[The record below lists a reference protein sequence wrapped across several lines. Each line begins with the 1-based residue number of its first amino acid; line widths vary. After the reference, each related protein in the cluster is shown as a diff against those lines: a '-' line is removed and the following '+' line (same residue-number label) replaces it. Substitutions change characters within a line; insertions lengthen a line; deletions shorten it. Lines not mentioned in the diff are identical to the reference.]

1 MSRAL
6 ARRGGGRCV
15 RARPDASTLRIAPLL
30 DLRDAKVQCTSMKA
44 RLVSMGNS
52 RGVRLP
58 KPLIE
63 QVGLGDEVELTLQ
76 NGGIFIAPVHVP
88 RAGWAEAAA
97 QMTEGLLDNEVSTH
111 FDESEWQW

>member
-1 MSRAL
+1 MPV
-6 ARRGGGRCV
+6 G
-15 RARPDASTLRIAPLL
+15 DH
-30 DLRDAKVQCTSMKA
+30 KVPPVKA

-63 QVGLGDEVELTLQ
+63 QAGLADDVELELRD
-76 NGGIFIAPVHVP
+76 GAIVISAVRAPP

-97 QMTEGLLDNEVSTH
+97 RLSSRPDAGLLDAAVPTR
-111 FDESEWQW
+111 FDEDEWRW